1 MWPLP
6 SHGPFQQKRK
16 IDWIVIGL
24 HALVERRR
32 THFRVAEASGFG
44 RFPRGWADDHRQ
56 AAGRVL
62 SSEGDHVGRFDSG
75 NRLWLFSFAVLGLLA
90 SGEGLLK

>member
-32 THFRVAEASGFG
+32 THFRVVESSGFG
-44 RFPRGWADDHRQ
+44 CFPRGRADDHGQ
-56 AAGRVL
+56 AAG
-62 SSEGDHVGRFDSG
+62 G
-75 NRLWLFSFAVLGLLA
+75 VLG
-90 SGEGLLK
+90 SQRHHIG